1 MKRKIAAILASDI
14 AGYSRLVAEDE
25 EDTLARFSSY
35 RRAFED
41 FVTQHGGRVFNT
53 AGDAILAE
61 FPSAV
66 EATRCAID
74 IQESM
79 RTRNMGYAP
88 SRQMLFRIG
97 LTIGDVV
104 EREGDLLGDG
114 VNIAAR
120 LEGMAEPGGI
130 CVSRSIYEQVANK
143 LSVPFFDMG
152 EQEAKNLPQPIHVF
166 RIKMARS
173 GQTVVYPGKKP
184 PEPSPSPA
192 RKPSV
197 TDRRDGGSFG
207 AGLILGA
214 VALVA
219 AASALGLVL
228 WRDFSRPAP
237 ATVAGLPAPPLNPPP
252 DVPREL
258 KPPPTVAAPQT
269 NPTKPPEPQRPP
281 EIKPVEAKPPEPPR
295 ADPPAQTARRPSA
308 EEQAEKLAQ
317 QEPAPPA
324 QSAPPPVAR
333 QTPPP
338 PPKTVA
344 VGPMEPPRLTPT
356 QPTPQPPARPYIP
369 PGTNPSDT
377 FSIFSKAGGIIP
389 DAKTAPEIYHNA
401 RTYEARGEGVNA
413 RTEYLK
419 LAELG
424 TDFLDPHLRFSAL
437 LRAQDGRAG
446 AREIYARLAEGKGG
460 RAAAI
465 VHALQYDGAE
475 RRARVAALAG
485 QHALYGPVHMLLA
498 DEYSTERVGG
508 ETIGERRSQFAA
520 LQKFLEADR
529 NGALSQYFLDHSV
542 LAQWL
547 DRARSRQQALEQ
559 FLKTAKLEPTAQFM
573 HTNSGWMAH
582 VWVPEPATKIS
593 WRANAKAEFTPTGET
608 GFIDQRTG
616 KPSPLLS
623 FQLPREA
630 GEATIE
636 VRYEDAIGEVRG
648 PFAIKF
654 DPRTELVKSQRDLLQ
669 RFSNNWISFGDGGTQ
684 AKFVYFTQLVAY
696 RCAISK
702 VVIVFDDSPLP
713 MQLRLPPCDP
723 NDPLTMPPSFRPFVS
738 MPASAKSLTVEIGYA
753 DGTTSEKRKFEKR

>member
-1 MKRKIAAILASDI
+1 
-14 AGYSRLVAEDE
+14 
-25 EDTLARFSSY
+25 
-35 RRAFED
+35 
-41 FVTQHGGRVFNT
+41 
-53 AGDAILAE
+53 
-61 FPSAV
+61 
-66 EATRCAID
+66 
-74 IQESM
+74 
-79 RTRNMGYAP
+79 
-88 SRQMLFRIG
+88 
-97 LTIGDVV
+97 
-104 EREGDLLGDG
+104 
-114 VNIAAR
+114 
-120 LEGMAEPGGI
+120 
-130 CVSRSIYEQVANK
+130 
-143 LSVPFFDMG
+143 VPFFDMG

-173 GQTVVYPGKKP
+173 GQTIIFPGKQPKP
-184 PEPSPSPA
+184 DSGSTA
-192 RKPSV
+192 RTPSV

-219 AASALGLVL
+219 AASALGVVL
-228 WRDFSRPAP
+228 WREFSRPAP
-237 ATVAGLPAPPLNPPP
+237 AIVANIPTPPVAPPPE
-252 DVPREL
+252 VPREL
-258 KPPPTVAAPQT
+258 KPPPATPTTPQAT
-269 NPTKPPEPQRPP
+269 PSKPPEPPRAP

-295 ADPPAQTARRPSA
+295 ADPPAQAASRPSA
-308 EEQAEKLAQ
+308 EQQAEKIA
-317 QEPAPPA
+317 EAAPSQA
-324 QSAPPPVAR
+324 
-333 QTPPP
+333 TPPTPIQP

-344 VGPMEPPRLTPT
+344 VGPIEPPQLTPAP
-356 QPTPQPPARPYIP
+356 PTPQPPTRPYIP

-389 DAKTAPEIYHNA
+389 DAKTAPELYHNA
-401 RTYEARGEGVNA
+401 RSYEARGEAANA
-413 RTEYLK
+413 RTEYMK

-424 TDFLDPHLRFSAL
+424 TDFLDPHLRFAAL

-460 RAAAI
+460 RVAAI
-465 VHALQYDGAE
+465 VHALQYEGAE

-520 LQKFLEADR
+520 LQKFLDADR

-573 HTNSGWMAH
+573 HTNSGWMANI
-582 VWVPEPATKIS
+582 WVPEPATKIS
-593 WRANAKAEFTPTGET
+593 WRANSKAEFTPTGET

-623 FQLPREA
+623 FQLPRDS

-636 VRYEDAIGEVRG
+636 IRYEDAIGEVRG
-648 PFAIKF
+648 PFPIKF
-654 DPRTELVKSQRDLLQ
+654 EPRTELVKSQRDLLQ
-669 RFSNNWISFGDGGTQ
+669 RFSNNWISFGDGGSQ
-684 AKFVYFTQLVAY
+684 SKFVYFTQLVAY
-696 RCAISK
+696 RCAIEK
-702 VVIVFDDSPLP
+702 VVLVFDDSPLP

-723 NDPLTMPPSFRPFVS
+723 NDPLTMPASFRPFVA
-738 MPASAKSLTVEIGYA
+738 MPASAKSLTIEIAYA
-753 DGTTSEKRKFEKR
+753 DGTVSEKRKFEKR